1 MDIKQITAS
10 LKQIFE
16 EYKKRIVFWYDR
28 EGEFSEIIP
37 SLELEGV
44 TILRLDE
51 NGPLDL

>member
-28 EGEFSEIIP
+28 EGEFSEIGDITSP
-37 SLELEGV
+37 
-44 TILRLDE
+44 IDE
-51 NGPLDL
+51 KWDAADDCA